1 MCAHECPAHVN
12 VPQLMLEVKA
22 AHVAEHGLS
31 RSDWVLAR
39 TESFAAV
46 GSQFAALV
54 NAALGSQAVRW
65 LLEKFFGVS
74 RRRGLP
80 RFAPRSFLQR
90 ATRRGW
96 TRFPRSRRPRVAYF
110 VDVFANY
117 NDPLIAEAAVQVL
130 RHNGFDVYVP
140 PHQLGCGM
148 APLAQGDVE
157 TARETVQTNMR
168 LLAEWAREAEGPIV
182 CSEPTAALMLRQ
194 DMLRLIDDPDAQAVA
209 ERTVELTSFLWDL
222 YQGGRLRTDF
232 QPLDMSIGHHVPC
245 HLKALGGPAAAPGL
259 LALIPRLRVHTI
271 DVSCSGMA
279 GTFGLKAE
287 NYEVSLQ
294 AGRPML
300 EELARPR
307 VLFGSTECST
317 CRLQM
322 EDGGR
327 KRTLHPVQYLALAYG
342 LMPELVQKLKE
353 PVGELVL

>member
-1 MCAHECPAHVN
+1 LIN
-12 VPQLMLEVKA
+12 V
-22 AHVAEHGLS
+22 
-31 RSDWVLAR
+31 
-39 TESFAAV
+39 
-46 GSQFAALV
+46 
-54 NAALGSQAVRW
+54 ALGSRGARW
-65 LLEKFFGVS
+65 LLEKLFGVS

-80 RFAPRSFLQR
+80 RFATRSFLQR
-90 ATRRGW
+90 AARRGW
-96 TRFPRSRRPRVAYF
+96 TRLTHSGRPQVAYF

-117 NDPLIAEAAVQVL
+117 NDPLIAEATVQVL
-130 RHNGFDVYVP
+130 NHNGFEVYVP
-140 PHQLGCGM
+140 PNQLGCGM

-157 TARETVQTNMR
+157 SARETVQANLR
-168 LLAEWAREAEGPIV
+168 LLAEWTRDAEGPII

-194 DMLRLIDDPDAQAVA
+194 DMLDLIDDPDARSVA

-222 YQGGRLRTDF
+222 HQAGRLHTDF
-232 QPLDMSIGHHVPC
+232 QPLEVSLGHHVPC
-245 HLKALGGPAAAPGL
+245 HLKALGRPAAGPQL

-279 GTFGLKAE
+279 GTYGLKAE

-322 EDGGR
+322 EHGSR

-342 LMPELVQKLKE
+342 RMPELAQRLRE